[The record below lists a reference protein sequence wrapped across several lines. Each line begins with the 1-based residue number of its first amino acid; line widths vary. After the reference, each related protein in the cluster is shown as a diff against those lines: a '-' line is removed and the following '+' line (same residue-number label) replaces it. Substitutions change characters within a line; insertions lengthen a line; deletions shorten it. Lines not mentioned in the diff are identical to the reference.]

1 MSIFKEIN
9 KDPKPRDLLEF
20 GLIFLVGMGVIGALN
35 HFGYVGKPSAAI
47 PIWAAGAAVFVLAL
61 IPPVGRLLY
70 IAWMALGLLI
80 GMITSPI
87 IMLVVYVIAIVP
99 LGIAFKLMRRDTMR
113 RALDPKAASYWE
125 EYPKADDP
133 ASYIRQF

>member
-9 KDPKPRDLLEF
+9 KNPKPRDLLEF
-20 GLIFLVGMGVIGALN
+20 GAIFLAGMGVIGALM

-47 PIWAAGAAVFVLAL
+47 PLWGLGAAVFVLSL
-61 IPPVGRLLY
+61 IPPIGRLLY
-70 IAWMALGLLI
+70 IAWMGFGLLI
-80 GMITSPI
+80 GLVTSPI
-87 IMLVVYVIAIVP
+87 IMFVVYLLAVVP

-113 RALDPKAASYWE
+113 RGLDPSAKSYWE